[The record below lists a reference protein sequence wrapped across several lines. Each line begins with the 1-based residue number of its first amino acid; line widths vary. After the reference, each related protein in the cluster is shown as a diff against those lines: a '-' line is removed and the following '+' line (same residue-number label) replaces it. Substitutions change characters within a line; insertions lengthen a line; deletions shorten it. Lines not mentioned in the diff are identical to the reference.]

1 MDGGKLGRLDG
12 SFGRG
17 RHREP
22 EDDLARNGETIS
34 GSVQLSTREE
44 EAKDV
49 SGREEAKEVKEA
61 QSVSPGAQLPQQRQ
75 DEQLGGQAR
84 TVGPWDQLNTV
95 ITIHRDLTEVE
106 PVPRTGDDA
115 VPEEEKKPPNTP
127 QEVETTLHT

>member
-1 MDGGKLGRLDG
+1 MEAL
-12 SFGRG
+12 
-17 RHREP
+17 
-22 EDDLARNGETIS
+22 
-34 GSVQLSTREE
+34 E
-44 EAKDV
+44 EADTENQRMILRETARQYPAPFSYPPEKKRQRTSQDV
-49 SGREEAKEVKEA
+49 EEAKEVKEA